1 MIENVNGESV
11 PGSADDATLLR
22 LLAEADTRSVTIE
35 ELQQLTWPLFRGLRG
50 IGVSVQ
56 SGTILYRAR
65 AAPDCPFDNVKELSY
80 PPIQPRLQ
88 RASRPGRS
96 MFYACSEFFAPIFEL
111 DFGLGERFIQSSWRV
126 KTTLSLATAG
136 YQQSVVAGRNSF
148 RSYPELSVA
157 PVPYHLDFGGAPIDF
172 VQHCFSQWFTERVP
186 RAEEHRYKRTVAIA
200 ELLLLGRRQE
210 VGETADIAPPCSA
223 WDGLMYPS
231 VQARASAH
239 NVALLPQVV
248 DEKVVFES
256 AEHFEVVARIV
267 GQSGPT
273 YDAVRLGRAVAD
285 DRGRLEWVK
294 PDTDS

>member
-1 MIENVNGESV
+1 MTSQ
-11 PGSADDATLLR
+11 SQDLSTATLLR

-35 ELQQLTWPLFRGLRG
+35 ELQQLTWPLFLGLRG
-50 IGVSVQ
+50 IGVAVPT
-56 SGTILYRAR
+56 GTILYRAR
-65 AAPDCPFDNVKELSY
+65 AAPDRPFVNVKELSY
-80 PPIQPRLQ
+80 PPIQSHLQ

-111 DFGLGERFIQSSWRV
+111 DFGPGERFIQSSWRV
-126 KTTLSLATAG
+126 KTTLSLTTTG
-136 YQQSVVAGRNSF
+136 YQQSVVGGRNSF
-148 RSYPELSVA
+148 RSYPDLSVA
-157 PVPYHLDFGGAPIDF
+157 PVPCHLDVGGTPIDL

-200 ELLLLGRRQE
+200 ELLLVGRRRE
-210 VGETADIAPPCSA
+210 GDETAIAPPRIA
-223 WDGLMYPS
+223 FDGLMYPS

-239 NVALLPQVV
+239 NVALFPQVA

-256 AEHFEVVARIV
+256 AEHFELVARRV

-285 DRGRLEWVK
+285 DQGRLEWVK
-294 PDTDS
+294 AEGELV